1 MCVCVRVFIFF
12 CVCVCVCVSMDLFD
26 VILRRKRV
34 YLYIN
39 TI

>member
-1 MCVCVRVFIFF
+1 VREYLFF
-12 CVCVCVCVSMDLFD
+12 SVCVCVSMDLFD